1 MTAHVTIDNAPQRAR
16 LTARDYWTLAA
27 DGAFADFAKVELIEG
42 ELWAMNAVHSWHART
57 LIDLGSELKLA
68 LRSAGLSLTVY
79 GSGSVSMSE
88 DSVPEPDISVGDPNA
103 DGPLPLAKLK
113 LAIELSDTTLS
124 DDLGRKVRL
133 YAAHNV
139 PEYWVVDRDGKRIVQ
154 MWGPGKEDYVERR
167 EVVFGA
173 SVTAATLIGLVVATE
188 TLR

>member
-1 MTAHVTIDNAPQRAR
+1 MTAHVTINNAPQRAR
-16 LTARDYWTLAA
+16 LTARDYWTLAEG
-27 DGAFADFAKVELIEG
+27 GAFEGFAKVELIEG

-57 LIDLGSELKLA
+57 LIDLGTELKLA
-68 LRSAGLSLTVY
+68 LRSAGLPLTVY

-88 DSVPEPDISVGDPNA
+88 DSVPEPDISVGDPNI

-113 LAIELSDTTLS
+113 LAVELSDTTLS

-154 MWGPGKEDYVERR
+154 MWEPRAEGYGEQR
-167 EVVFGA
+167 EVTFGA
-173 SVTAATLIGLVVATE
+173 PITATTLNGVVVETNGL
-188 TLR
+188 L